1 MELYA
6 LSLNGNMLYFYGK
19 IPETT
24 CEKIDSLIQEIAIE
38 PTDYDYEKFCKT
50 LTSLVKTKFGLEMKP
65 LKIEYIFRK

>member
-6 LSLNGNMLYFYGK
+6 LSLNGNMLYFCGK

-24 CEKIDSLIQEIAIE
+24 YEKIDSLIQEIDIDS
-38 PTDYDYEKFCKT
+38 TDRNYEKFCKD
-50 LTSLVKTKFGLEMKP
+50 LTSLVKTEFGLELLP

>member
-6 LSLNGNMLYFYGK
+6 LSLNGNMLYFCGK

-24 CEKIDSLIQEIAIE
+24 CEKIDSLIQEIGIE
-38 PTDYDYEKFCKT
+38 PTDYDYEQFCKT
-50 LTSLVKTKFGLEMKP
+50 LTSLVKTKFGLELKP